1 MQLIAFE
8 DNLFPRGRDKSVWLD
23 CGACQSPVQVAG
35 SPREISDA
43 MNEGDIFAVLAALVW
58 SFCVILMRISGFQI
72 PPVALTV
79 FKGSFATVFFLLAL
93 PLVGAPFLPDLS
105 GGNYLL
111 LVISAILGITIADTL
126 FAAALNRLG
135 ASLQALADC
144 IYSPSMVAVGFLLF
158 GEMLGHWEM
167 LGGALV
173 VAGVAVGMRKT
184 EDVRSNRELLI
195 GVLLAAGA
203 HVIMA
208 VGILMVRDVIR
219 EHSVVWV
226 SAFRFLVATIA
237 LASFASLRWPAGE
250 VFVAFRRRDI
260 WRIMIPMSFLG
271 PFMGTM
277 FWTAGFKYTTAG
289 RAAIFN
295 QMATVFIIALAVVVL
310 KERLTLRKALGV
322 GLAIIGA
329 LLVALQK

>member
-1 MQLIAFE
+1 
-8 DNLFPRGRDKSVWLD
+8 
-23 CGACQSPVQVAG
+23 
-35 SPREISDA
+35 

-79 FKGSFATVFFLLAL
+79 FKGTFATVFFLLAL
-93 PLVGAPFLPDLS
+93 PLVGASLLPDLS
-105 GGNYLL
+105 GINYLR
-111 LVISAILGITIADTL
+111 LVVSAVLGITIADTL

-158 GEMLGHWEM
+158 GEMLGTWE
-167 LGGALV
+167 LVGGAVV

-184 EDVRSNRELLI
+184 KDVRSNRELLT
-195 GVLLAAGA
+195 GVILAASA

-208 VGILMVRDVIR
+208 VGILMVRDIIR
-219 EHSVVWV
+219 EESVVWI
-226 SAFRFLVATIA
+226 SAFRFLVATVV
-237 LASFASLRWPAGE
+237 LAAFACLRWPAGE
-250 VFVAFRRRDI
+250 VFLGFRRRDI
-260 WRIMIPMSFLG
+260 WKIMIPMSFLG

-277 FWTAGFKYTTAG
+277 LWTAGFKFTTAG

-295 QMATVFIIALAVVVL
+295 QMATVFIITLAVIFL
-310 KERLTLRKALGV
+310 KERLTVRKILGV
-322 GLAIIGA
+322 GLAVSGA